1 MLKSVLV
8 KWSQV
13 IGLVLI
19 LVVVSL
25 AKNEERT
32 GRRKVRES
40 ISISYNRSFSI
51 SIFDEDNLIFL

>member
-8 KWSQV
+8 KWSQG

-25 AKNEERT
+25 ARNAERT

-51 SIFDEDNLIFL
+51 SIFDDGNLIFL